1 MMALS
6 SGVSVMEVDNDRKRD
21 GEEEEED
28 PFLAFIERARSVI
41 SPDEDEDPSGNEDGY
56 NGAGWGWIACR
67 ILKTCISYSSGVTA
81 AILLADLSQAWGEQ
95 QRAGGPKKRPE
106 IINQMKRKHRRAKL
120 PNTVTIDSIYEKNF
134 LSLSNVLE
142 AVIVKAYVLPG
153 TNIYMLTLGDYWS
166 SNTIDLYL
174 HRRYYELVDPP
185 NGILKKGREVFL
197 TGCYLRTAKEGSGTP
212 RLLPTEYL
220 VILLDEDLDDDAILI
235 GAQFC
240 SDSFSSISHD
250 GVKNGVTYSLYARIE
265 SIGSLETQEQ
275 CGGLQRKQITLVDSD
290 GVKLRFILWNEQV
303 ILANLFSV
311 GSMLAL
317 DRPYIAVS
325 AESAIETSDEFCLE
339 YGTATQ
345 LYLVPFVQHDEQVCL
360 SSTQNR
366 IQGSKLYAA
375 VDPTQ
380 GPRLSQVILP
390 CDSQGSIDFSNY
402 PLQLFVADL
411 HDKMTGISLYGVVAD
426 VFRERN
432 NAGVVFLLKFED
444 VTGSINAKLHFS
456 QSWSLGR
463 VSVGHTVYI
472 SGLACS
478 KNKQNHFEL
487 SWFEMEAGASFINLS
502 CLPALLNSSCLH
514 RLSCLSDLS
523 SRSNSM
529 HVCRVWLDQVDH
541 CHVTTRFSHAPCGH
555 FVKEMPNGA
564 VECSF
569 CRCNCDGEVVTRAF
583 YLKLTLA
590 DENTK
595 IFAWCTGQT
604 ATELLQI
611 SPDEFYELSED
622 EQVMYPSSLE
632 NERFIVALVN
642 CKRQAAHGSCD
653 SQTPEADAVSWEITR
668 ALKYD

>member
-1 MMALS
+1 MKTLS
-6 SGVSVMEVDNDRKRD
+6 NGASLMEIDNDRKRD
-21 GEEEEED
+21 DEEEED
-28 PFLAFIERARSVI
+28 PFLAFIEYARSVI
-41 SPDEDEDPSGNEDGY
+41 SPEEDEHPSRNEDGY
-56 NGAGWGWIACR
+56 TGAGWGWIASR

-95 QRAGGPKKRPE
+95 QRAGGPKKRPQ
-106 IINQMKRKHRRAKL
+106 IINQMKRKNRRAKL
-120 PNTVTIDSIYEKNF
+120 PNTVTIDSMYEKNF
-134 LSLSNVLE
+134 LSLSSVLE
-142 AVIVKAYVLPG
+142 AVIVDAYVLPG

-185 NGILKKGREVFL
+185 NGILKKGREIFL

-220 VILLDEDLDDDAILI
+220 VILLDEDQDDDAILI

-250 GVKNGVTYSLYARIE
+250 GVKNGVPYSLYARIE

-275 CGGLQRKQITLVDSD
+275 CGGLQRKQITLVDND
-290 GVKLRFILWNEQV
+290 GVKLRFLLWNEQV

-317 DRPYIAVS
+317 DRPYIAFS
-325 AESAIETSDEFCLE
+325 ADNAIATSDEFCLE

-345 LYLVPFVQHDEQVCL
+345 LYLVPFVQHEEQVCL

-380 GPRLSQVILP
+380 GPRLSQVVLP
-390 CDSQGSIDFSNY
+390 CDPQGSIDFSNY

-426 VFRERN
+426 VFREKN
-432 NAGVVFLLKFED
+432 TAGVIFLLKFED
-444 VTGSINAKLHFS
+444 VTGSMCAKLHFS

-478 KNKQNHFEL
+478 KTKQNRFEL

-514 RLSCLSDLS
+514 RLSRLSDLS

-541 CHVTTRFSHAPCGH
+541 VKTRFSHAPCGQ
-555 FVKEMPNGA
+555 FVKEMPSGV

-569 CRCNCDGEVVTRAF
+569 CHCNCDGEVVVCAF

-595 IFAWCTGQT
+595 ILAWCTGQT

-611 SPDEFYELSED
+611 SSDEFYELSEE

-642 CKRQAAHGSCD
+642 CKRQAVYGSCD
-653 SQTPEADAVSWEITR
+653 SPNLEADAVSWEITR
-668 ALKYD
+668 ALKYE